1 MTRSEL
7 IKKVAKQCDM
17 RQVDITDVF
26 NAIEDIA
33 YEAAKDEKVRILDGI
48 TLSTRITQ
56 PKTARNPQTGE
67 PVNVPAKRV
76 PKVVFGKKVKE
87 AVR

>member
-1 MTRSEL
+1 MTRKEL
-7 IKKVAKQCDM
+7 IKAVAKQCDM

-33 YEAAKDEKVRILDGI
+33 YEAAKDDKVRILDGI
-48 TLSTRITQ
+48 TLCTKITQ
-56 PKTARNPQTGE
+56 PRTSRNPQTGE
-67 PVNVPAKRV
+67 PVAVPAKRV
-76 PKVVFGKKVKE
+76 PKIVFGKKIKD